1 MRAHQ
6 FINEID
12 RIKDITPGNIIDI
25 NKSDSRDDIV
35 NNTKKLPGNNPWRY
49 SIIQGLGSYNIY
61 MVDPTH
67 SEIIGKLNL
76 EEIQFPLKRAVRSN
90 YITVH
95 GDYGRYGIAK
105 SLYGITLSILKRP
118 LVSGTMQT
126 PGGRR
131 AWISLNNI
139 PGVNV
144 KGYISINDQVFD
156 SDDLDVEHYQNAIMS
171 TGAQYFGQDR
181 SDHHYFSF
189 DVRTNDGTGELEA
202 VYNKFMKL
210 YDVDD
215 DYITTGL
222 YAVWSAK

>member
-12 RIKDITPGNIIDI
+12 RIKDITPGNTIDI

-49 SIIQGLGSYNIY
+49 SIIEGLGSYNIY
-61 MVDPTH
+61 MIDPAH
-67 SEIIGKLNL
+67 DEIIGKLEL
-76 EEIQFPLKRAVRSN
+76 EELQFPLKRAVRSN

-95 GDYGRYGIAK
+95 NNYTRYGISK
-105 SLYGITLSILKRP
+105 SMYGIVLSVMKRP

-126 PGGRR
+126 PDGRR
-131 AWISLNNI
+131 GWISLNNI
-139 PGVNV
+139 PGVTV
-144 KGYISINDQVFD
+144 KGYISIDDGVFD
-156 SDDLDVEHYQNAIMS
+156 SDDLDVEHYQDAIMS
-171 TGAQYFGQDR
+171 TGAQYIGQDR

-189 DVRTNDGTGELEA
+189 DIQSNEDLGELEA
-202 VYNKFMKL
+202 VYNKFMTL
-210 YDVDD
+210 YDPND

-222 YAVWSAK
+222 YAVWEGR